1 MISTERNSRRS
12 LDSGQGSLAG
22 LALKKCKTV
31 TVIGGVLSRPLRVEG
46 YSSAVEAVASVLVT
60 AF

>member
-1 MISTERNSRRS
+1 MNNTERNSRRS
-12 LDSGQGSLAG
+12 LDSRLGSLAG

-31 TVIGGVLSRPLRVEG
+31 TEIGGVLSRTLRVGG
-46 YSSAVEAVASVLVT
+46 YSSAVQAVASVLVT